1 MKLFVGD
8 KIVCIKELEERL
20 IYGES
25 YTIIETRVSYGEEDI
40 CIDVD
45 GPWWFGQIGFSE
57 PWTNW
62 FILEKQWVRD
72 NKLKELG
79 I

>member
-1 MKLFVGD
+1 MKLEVGD
-8 KIVCIKELEERL
+8 KLVCVNLLERL
-20 IYGES
+20 EYGKT
-25 YTIIETRVSYGEEDI
+25 YTIIEARLNYDEEDI

-62 FILEKQWVRD
+62 FILEKQWTR
-72 NKLKELG
+72 NKKLEELG